1 MTMKT
6 RRPEALA
13 KTAFTLA
20 SRAGA
25 RLGCMYISA
34 PPAPTPACA
43 DVDSAELGDDFLR
56 CAQAAALVG
65 TREQLFVWS
74 RLHLYRF
81 VPHDLMLCWQAPATA
96 HPRVAVFNSV
106 PLPAALEQALLEPHG
121 LFWRQLHEAAT
132 GASSLPHMPPS
143 VLRPE
148 QLGSALHPALQAL
161 TGFPLWLVQG
171 VDAQGGAGAPSVWLA
186 FALRAGCTPAQA
198 MRGLALCLPHLHFA
212 LVRVL
217 SALPGASAGR
227 ALMPVVAQPGAGA
240 LLTERECE
248 VLRSIWRVGS
258 NRAVG
263 ELLGISALTVKNH
276 LRNIMRKLGA
286 NSRAQAVAEALARQL
301 IH

>member
-1 MTMKT
+1 MTTT
-6 RRPEALA
+6 RLHEALT

-148 QLGSALHPALQAL
+148 QLGAALNPALQAL
-161 TGFPLWLVQG
+161 ANFPLWLVQG
-171 VDAQGGAGAPSVWLA
+171 VDAQGGAGTPSVWLA
-186 FALRAGCTPAQA
+186 FALRAGCTPAQVT
-198 MRGLALCLPHLHFA
+198 RGLALCLPHLHFA
-212 LVRVL
+212 LMRVL
-217 SALPGASAGR
+217 SALPSGTASYQHMQAAPAHPGVGA
-227 ALMPVVAQPGAGA
+227 V
-240 LLTERECE
+240 LTERECE

-286 NSRAQAVAEALARQL
+286 SSRAQAVAEAVARQL